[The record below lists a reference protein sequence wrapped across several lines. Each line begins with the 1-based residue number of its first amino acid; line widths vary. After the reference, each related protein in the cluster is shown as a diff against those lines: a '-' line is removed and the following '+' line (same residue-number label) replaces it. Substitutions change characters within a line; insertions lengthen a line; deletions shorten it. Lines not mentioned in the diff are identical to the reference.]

1 MGKAAAMEH
10 PSGTQYVLQ
19 HGDAEAVITE
29 VGGGVRVFR
38 VGDLDVL
45 EPYPLDAMCDG
56 AHGQT
61 LLPWPNRVADGTW
74 SWDGQEHKLPLTEP
88 DRRTAIHGLT
98 RWANWRLEDRS
109 NSALVLSLVL
119 HPQTGWP
126 FVLDCRLAY
135 ALDDEGLSVRTT
147 VTNLGEQ
154 DAPVAAGAH
163 PYLSAGGALV
173 DECLLTLPGRAH
185 LPTDARGLPVDRLPV
200 AGTDRDFTSA
210 QRIGDRVID
219 ETFTDLVWTG
229 ERAVVTLERPD
240 GRSVQLWAG
249 PGYPYLEVFTGDTLA
264 PDRRRTGLGI
274 EPMTAPPNALQ
285 TGDDLVRLA
294 PGAVLDLAWG
304 ARLA

>member
-1 MGKAAAMEH
+1 MEH
-10 PSGTQYVLQ
+10 PSGAQHVLR
-19 HGDAEAVITE
+19 HGNAEAVVTE
-29 VGGGVRVFR
+29 VGGGLRVFR
-38 VGDLDVL
+38 VGDVDVL

-74 SWDGQEHKLPLTEP
+74 SWDGESHQLPLTEP

-98 RWANWRLEDRS
+98 RWANWTLEERTAT
-109 NSALVLSLVL
+109 SAVLAHVL

-126 FVLDCRLAY
+126 FSLACRLTY
-135 ALDDEGLSVRTT
+135 VLDDEGLSVGTT
-147 VTNLGEQ
+147 VTNLSAC

-163 PYLSAGGALV
+163 PYLSAGGARV
-173 DECLLTLPGRAH
+173 DDCRLTVPGRVH
-185 LPTDARGLPVDRLPV
+185 LPTDERGIPVERLPVDS
-200 AGTDRDFTSA
+200 TDRDFRTA
-210 QRIGDRVID
+210 RELGDLQVD
-219 ETFTDLVWTG
+219 ETYTDLTRTG
-229 ERAVVTLERPD
+229 DRAVVTLDRPD

-264 PDRRRTGLGI
+264 PSRRRTGLGV

-285 TGDDLVRLA
+285 TGEDLVRLA
-294 PGAVLDLAWG
+294 PGDTLTLQWG